1 MKVIM
6 TYRNYHNMQRI
17 EIFPEI
23 FRIKDDKKPEDAL
36 RKMWE
41 DYYNGAIID
50 NMNNDYDDPIDENG
64 CWFKENMA
72 LITWK
77 DGDTKEF
84 YLIELVD
91 YKEV

>member
-1 MKVIM
+1 MV
-6 TYRNYHNMQRI
+6 TYQR
-17 EIFPEI
+17 
-23 FRIKDDKKPEDAL
+23 KDRESYECK
-36 RKMWE
+36 RTH
-41 DYYNGAIID
+41 
-50 NMNNDYDDPIDENG
+50 YDDPIDENG